1 MFENLYTT
9 KMSANKKALQSRFSK
24 IRSKSGRFSK
34 MMALVMSIAI
44 AVTMLCATVVM
55 AAVGSD
61 GLEYWDKNEIYF
73 LGSMDFDVYA
83 AGENIPSWVTEDV
96 ASRNESISV
105 SIKNYQMREAVTG
118 NVALHTVLELSG
130 SKGITKLYSVT
141 GGRING
147 AAQTDDSGNYIK
159 GGATSS
165 FHYPYVSKYRFV
177 ETTSDSG
184 LAEYTKPF
192 IEQGV
197 LDADTGKRKCV
208 CVEFGIDDKMNIRGI
223 RMTLCLTDESNSLD
237 PSNDEFDA
245 LDASL
250 ESLQTVGGSAEE
262 FLNSTWTIYFTEFEK
277 NYKNIENDAVN
288 IYIEAAS
295 PEEIVLNTDVDLE
308 NAKYIDISVMDEN
321 GDTVSAGREDFSDK
335 YTLVKG
341 LNSDGILSNAFERGK
356 SYRICVGVLDESRNL
371 IYRWQDYV
379 TIK

>member
-1 MFENLYTT
+1 MLENLYTT
-9 KMSANKKALQSRFSK
+9 KMSANKKAMQSRFSK
-24 IRSKSGRFSK
+24 IRSKSGRLSK

-55 AAVGSD
+55 AAVGND

-96 ASRNESISV
+96 TSRNENISV

-130 SKGITKLYSVT
+130 SKGVTKLYSVT
-141 GGRING
+141 GGRINS
-147 AAQTDDSGNYIK
+147 AAQKDDNGNYIK

-165 FHYPYVSKYRFV
+165 FNYPYVSKYRFV

-208 CVEFGIDDKMNIRGI
+208 YVEFGIDDEMNICGI
-223 RMTLCLTDESNSLD
+223 RITLCLTDESNSLD

-245 LDASL
+245 FDASL
-250 ESLQTVGGSAEE
+250 ESLQTVGGSAKE

-288 IYIEAAS
+288 IYVEAAS

-321 GDTVSAGREDFSDK
+321 GNTVSAGREDFADK
-335 YTLVKG
+335 YTLVKD
-341 LNSDGILSNAFERGK
+341 LHSDGILNGTFECGK
-356 SYRICVGVLDESRNL
+356 QYRICLGVLDENRNL

-379 TIK
+379 TIQ